1 MAEQRDY
8 SYIKYEGP
16 AVDDNV
22 MDAQKLARAILGL
35 DSAFRKF
42 YSKEK
47 KWIELKPVLRV
58 NTEPGTLT
66 IAAIIVAVAYAAE
79 KFGLTELTKGF
90 FNEMGKQL
98 ALRKFA
104 QGKELKKEGQPVI
117 EGGKMYITVI
127 NINGDKNRIE
137 AGTFYRLKDFDKDV
151 AAIVDPIEP
160 EQIHRMRYG
169 YEIDGQKGEDVII
182 EASEKEFFAE
192 EETLF
197 VEEDLEEDFDD
208 RLAEEIVPM
217 RGKLVAYQALA
228 TKYPFQFQPREKQ
241 DIYGKRFIPC
251 MLEDES
257 KRDDYI
263 ELMKSYIGNVV
274 IRGLGIKD
282 EHERYRK
289 IKITGVEKDEH
300 PSLLFK

>member
-16 AVDDNV
+16 AVDDNA
-22 MDAQKLARAILGL
+22 MDAEKLAHAILGL
-35 DSAFRKF
+35 NSAFRKF
-42 YSKEK
+42 YFKEK
-47 KWIELKPVLRV
+47 KWVELKPVLRV

-117 EGGKMYITVI
+117 EGGKMYITVV
-127 NINGDKNRIE
+127 NINGDKNRVE
-137 AGTFYRLKDFDKDV
+137 AGTFFRLKDFDKDV
-151 AAIVDPIEP
+151 AAIVDPIDP
-160 EQIHRMRYG
+160 EQIRRMRYG

-182 EASEKEFFAE
+182 EANEKEFFIDQE
-192 EETLF
+192 VLIL
-197 VEEDLEEDFDD
+197 EEDMEEDFDD
-208 RLAEEIVPM
+208 TLAEEIPPM
-217 RGKLVAYQALA
+217 KGRIVAYQALA
-228 TKYPFQFQPREKQ
+228 TKYPFQFQSREKQ
-241 DIYGKRFIPC
+241 DVYGKKFIPC
-251 MLEDES
+251 ILADES
-257 KRDDYI
+257 RRDDYI
-263 ELMKSYIGNVV
+263 ELMKSYVGNVV

-289 IKITGVEKDEH
+289 IKITSVEKDEH
-300 PSLLFK
+300 PSLFK